1 MALTKGELVTIIAE
15 GNGISK
21 SAASQNLDMV
31 IAGISE
37 ALVGG
42 NDVSVQDF
50 GKFTVKETAE
60 RQGRNP
66 KTGESITIPEGR
78 KIVFKPSKTLKD
90 ALAE

>member
-21 SAASQNLDMV
+21 SAASQNLDML